1 MMRRVGYV
9 LLLSGFVSLALRA
22 QETPRVPA
30 ENDVYCSGMVTSEPV
45 PQDTYVIS
53 GSDSQDR
60 VIFSQD
66 SLVFLNKGTAQ
77 GVKVGDEFFVERVV
91 TEKLLFEWF
100 VSQNTLL
107 RAMGT
112 TYEDE
117 GRLRVV
123 NAQRDTSTAQ
133 VVYSC
138 GYIQRGDIVLPF
150 AQRPA
155 PALKPATK
163 LDPFAPPSGKAKAM
177 VVTTR
182 AFGQVARSG
191 TIVYVNLG
199 SGQGVKVGDY
209 FMVFRYQG
217 GRSENVYQLPGMAYQ
232 LYGFGS
238 TPKPYAGSELPRDII
253 GEGIVLRASP
263 NAATVLITGS
273 QREIFVGD
281 YVEVE

>member
-9 LLLSGFVSLALRA
+9 LLLSGFVSLVLRTEEPA
-22 QETPRVPA
+22 RVPA

-60 VIFSQD
+60 VVFSQD

-77 GVKVGDEFFVERVV
+77 GVKVGDEFFVERLV
-91 TEKLLFEWF
+91 TEKLRLEWF

-138 GYIQRGDIVLPF
+138 GYIQRGDLVLPF

-163 LDPFAPPSGKAKAM
+163 PDPFAPPSGKAKAM

-238 TPKPYAGSELPRDII
+238 TPRPYAGSELPRDVL

-281 YVEVE
+281 YVE